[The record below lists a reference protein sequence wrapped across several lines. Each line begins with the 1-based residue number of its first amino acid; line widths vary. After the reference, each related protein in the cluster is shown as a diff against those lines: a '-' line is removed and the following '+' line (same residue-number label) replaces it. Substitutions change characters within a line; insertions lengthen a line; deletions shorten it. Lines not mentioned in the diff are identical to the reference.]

1 MPTPSSPSATA
12 PETPGGVPQP
22 GALRALVGRNA
33 SLLVFLLVLL
43 AWELACRLATIPEYV
58 LPAPSAIAHAATA
71 LTPSRWLEHAMA
83 TLQVALGGYLVAI
96 ALALPLA
103 ITITRSAL
111 LSRIIMPWLVVIQ
124 STPIVAIAPIIV
136 VTLGAGWLPRIVITT
151 LIAFFPLVVSTA
163 LGLSSVPAELIEL
176 SRSLRASTS
185 RQYWQIRMPYAV
197 PYLFSA
203 LKVSI
208 TLAIVGAVVAEFVA
222 AEKGLGYLILY
233 ATSSFQVPVAFAALV
248 LLVLSSL
255 VLYGLVRW
263 LQQRLFPW
271 SQGTQA

>member
-1 MPTPSSPSATA
+1 M
-12 PETPGGVPQP
+12 
-22 GALRALVGRNA
+22 RALA
-33 SLLVFLLVLL
+33 SRYASALVFIVVLI
-43 AWELACRLATIPEYV
+43 AWQLICQFAQVPEYI
-58 LPAPSAIAHAATA
+58 LPAPSAIVSAAIGLGPARWFEHAA
-71 LTPSRWLEHAMA
+71 A
-83 TLQVALGGYLVAI
+83 TLQVALAGYLVAI

-103 ITITRSAL
+103 ISITRSPL

-136 VTLGAGWLPRIVITT
+136 VTLGAGWLPRVVITT

-163 LGLSSVPAELIEL
+163 LGLASVPAELVEL

-222 AEKGLGYLILY
+222 AEKGLGYLILFS
-233 ATSSFQVPVAFAALV
+233 TSSFRVPVAFAALA

-263 LQQRLFPW
+263 LQARLFPW
-271 SQGTQA
+271 SQNAGH